1 MTVLAYTMLGALVLV
16 FVVFFWSWDREI
28 NAWSAMYRER
38 KMALDP
44 APSDDEKWYRVTDLN
59 SEPIEVWKQVTHR
72 RTQYR
77 LTAAGDGPNGR
88 GEG

>member
-1 MTVLAYTMLGALVLV
+1 M
-16 FVVFFWSWDREI
+16 
-28 NAWSAMYRER
+28 
-38 KMALDP
+38 
-44 APSDDEKWYRVTDLN
+44 DDEWNTVVVVLGVAFILAVLLFRDLFPRRPPGTLELPDDQDSGAKWHRITDLD